1 MNKRLKEILDRKQE
15 IRTSLQGDEDI
26 DVKAIETELREL
38 EDEEKKIQERREMAD
53 KIQTGEIEG
62 RAIEMPKF
70 EAKAEVRNLK
80 WDKALETEEYRSAW
94 AKDMMGMSLDEEER
108 SFMDKVNEEYRAFTH
123 TTDNTAIL
131 IPKTV
136 ADGIWK
142 RAEEQS
148 SLWTDV
154 RKLRVRGEL
163 TLLGSDHNGDDA
175 RWYTEDEE
183 VDTDKLGFADLN
195 LTGCELAK
203 AIQVTWKLRKMALPE
218 FEAYIQTEIGER
230 MGKSLGA
237 AVYAGKGKPG
247 VGDSFKPEPLGI
259 KTALSAETD
268 TPQIKEYAD
277 GKITYENLTGVMG
290 GLHSAYANG
299 TTIYANNKT
308 IWNKLAN
315 ILDARGIPLFIA
327 DVKSGGVGRI
337 FGLTVKS
344 DAGIPDDEIL
354 VGNLGAG
361 YIANINEDVTMHRD
375 EQMKKRLT
383 DYMGYAIVD
392 GAPRD
397 TLAFTILVPGTAD
410 VPEV

>member
-1 MNKRLKEILDRKQE
+1 MNRIKEIE
-15 IRTSLQGDEDI
+15 IRMAAILALLDSND
-26 DVKAIETELREL
+26 DVNVTELNTEVDAL
-38 EDEEKKIQERREMAD
+38 NEERSKIEARQATAA
-53 KIQTGEIEG
+53 KINTGTIVTRTIEQ
-62 RAIEMPKF
+62 PKGVVNVD
-70 EAKAEVRNLK
+70 VRNLK
-80 WDKALETEEYRSAW
+80 WDAALETEEYRSAW
-94 AKDMMGMSLDEEER
+94 AKDMMGQTLEEEER
-108 SFMDKVNEEYRAFTH
+108 SFIDKVNQEYRAFTH
-123 TTDNTAIL
+123 DTDNTAIL

-163 TLLGSDHNGDDA
+163 TLLGSDNTGDDA
-175 RWYTEDEE
+175 RWYTEDDE

-218 FEAYIQTEIGER
+218 FESYIQTEIGER
-230 MGKSLGA
+230 MGKSLGH
-237 AVYAGKGKPG
+237 AVYSGKGKPG
-247 VGDSFKPEPLGI
+247 VGDTFKPEPLGI
-259 KTALSAETD
+259 KTALSAESG
-268 TPQIKEYAD
+268 TPQVKEYAD
-277 GKITYENLTGVMG
+277 GKITYEDLTGVMG

-299 TTIYANNKT
+299 TTIYANNST

-315 ILDARGIPLFIA
+315 ILDARDIPLFIA
-327 DVKSGGVGRI
+327 DVKTGGVGRI

-344 DAGIPDDEIL
+344 DAGIPDNEIL

-361 YIANINEDVTMHRD
+361 YVANINEDVTMHRD

-397 TLAFTILVPGTAD
+397 NLAFTILVPT
-410 VPEV
+410 P